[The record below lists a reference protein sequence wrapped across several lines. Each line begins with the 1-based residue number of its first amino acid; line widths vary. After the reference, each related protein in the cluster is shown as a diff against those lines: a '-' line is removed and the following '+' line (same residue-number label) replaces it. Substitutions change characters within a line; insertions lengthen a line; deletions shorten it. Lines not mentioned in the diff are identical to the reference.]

1 MTAKITLIT
10 VTLLL
15 LRCCTNLQY
24 LEIQFLTFVC
34 LSVFSPNSDKI
45 HGSSSLIQTNIPHL
59 ETNSIST
66 RVSWFRSA
74 RPLIRRSSTQP
85 GFCWPVELRKCANIS
100 DSKNSDLY
108 WPVQLDQDHIARY
121 LLSSAESA
129 HQQHIGDRDKV
140 SNLRSSTYEH
150 CLWPFLITC
159 LVVYFHLSE
168 AWVLCTID
176 NRLNIAT
183 IIWSLCSFRQRSG
196 RMQVMQLRF
205 YLISF
210 FVLSIKCFPTDPW
223 SWSWCL
229 QELRNRRAE
238 EPVPGDQPQP
248 AGAAAQD
255 PDPGRES
262 RALSSP
268 TPSFTSMAPRPRHL
282 KLLVTTHHQGNICYT
297 YIIFHTIFL
306 SVVTVAR
313 MLSNTALFLYND
325 NIQSPMYPVPTA
337 SGPCVA
343 DVTLLAVGKL

>member
-100 DSKNSDLY
+100 DSKNSELY
-108 WPVQLDQDHIARY
+108 WPVQQDQDHIARY

-196 RMQVMQLRF
+196 RMI
-205 YLISF
+205 LILELVFTRVTKPESRRT
-210 FVLSIKCFPTDPW
+210 SPW
-223 SWSWCL
+223 WPAAASWSRSTRSRPWP
-229 QELRNRRAE
+229 R
-238 EPVPGDQPQP
+238 VPSSQLTNSKLHLNGTTSPP
-248 AGAAAQD
+248 FEAAGYNSS
-255 PDPGRES
+255 S
-262 RALSSP
+262 R
-268 TPSFTSMAPRPRHL
+268 
-282 KLLVTTHHQGNICYT
+282 
-297 YIIFHTIFL
+297 
-306 SVVTVAR
+306 
-313 MLSNTALFLYND
+313 
-325 NIQSPMYPVPTA
+325 
-337 SGPCVA
+337 
-343 DVTLLAVGKL
+343 